1 MDSQLSQDSTHAARE
16 GAIHASRGGLKPD
29 RTYSFQEADTLVFI
43 HLFPSDPVDLLV
55 FFCRTRITYHF
66 AAAVRLTFSFQL
78 WDLLMIS
85 VVIVAFYKQTRK
97 RRGGAEEKLKINPSE
112 CKL

>member
-29 RTYSFQEADTLVFI
+29 RTHSFHEADTLVFI

-66 AAAVRLTFSFQL
+66 SSCCAFDV
-78 WDLLMIS
+78 LLPTLRFVNDFGS
-85 VVIVAFYKQTRK
+85 DSCF
-97 RRGGAEEKLKINPSE
+97 L
-112 CKL
+112 